1 LYASLILHRLSIVST
16 IYWKLFMQLVEDGI
30 NVKLVKLLAY
40 WYANQEISVLWNNVR
55 SNPFTV
61 GNGTNK
67 QGGVLSP
74 YLFTRYIRVLLC
86 AVALSRYGCRVG
98 NMSANIFAYADD
110 IVLLA
115 PSWHALQVLISTV
128 ERYCATLDLACNTK
142 KTVCMV
148 FSPVEKSKII
158 SHFFP

>member
-1 LYASLILHRLSIVST
+1 MFLYASLILHRLSIVST

-55 SNPFTV
+55 SNAFTV
-61 GNGTNK
+61 GNGTK
-67 QGGVLSP
+67 QGRVLSP
-74 YLFTRYIRVLLC
+74 YLFMRYIRVLLC
-86 AVALSRYGCRVG
+86 AVASSRYGCRVG

-115 PSWHALQVLISTV
+115 PSWHQN
-128 ERYCATLDLACNTK
+128 E
-142 KTVCMV
+142 
-148 FSPVEKSKII
+148 
-158 SHFFP
+158 